1 MRVLYFAPTST
12 LYGDNIALLNILSV
26 LVKEKG
32 VEPYIITSRKG
43 DFTAKLDELG
53 YNYSVMNFGQVLWP
67 KLDVLRDYILW
78 LPRILIYLLWYNSVL
93 YLYIKTKNIIKEF
106 KPDLIHTNN
115 SCVYTGLIVSKLFGI
130 KHVQH
135 IREYPELSFGRKS
148 FINRKSFFSKFIRKG
163 NNNIFITKGIETLWN
178 ANYLVVGRI
187 IYDGVFSE
195 DYSFRNINKDAYFLY
210 VGRLV
215 KYKGVLDLL
224 EGFNVF
230 CKNNDSVKLKI
241 VGDGDEDYKKML
253 EQFVL
258 QNNLSDRVDFLGYR
272 NDVYTLMEK
281 ALAVIVPS
289 HYEPFGFIIA
299 EAMINGSL
307 VIARNTT
314 GLKEQLDNGVEISG
328 AEIGLS
334 FNRNEEISVL
344 MKEVLDNGIEYYY
357 PMIKRSQEVVK
368 LYTMEESANKVYDF
382 YCDILKN

>member
-178 ANYLVVGRI
+178 ANYLVEGRI

-368 LYTMEESANKVYDF
+368 LYTMEDSANKVYDF

>member
-115 SCVYTGLIVSKLFGI
+115 SCVYTCLIVSKLFGI

-178 ANYLVVGRI
+178 ANYLVEGRI

-368 LYTMEESANKVYDF
+368 LYTMEDSANKVYDF